1 VTVRAAT
8 LIVALLTAASAS
20 GCGASSAKDS
30 SGRFKGESRL
40 VANAIDDL
48 QSAGR
53 RREGSKICN
62 EFLTAELVAKIRAAH
77 NKRRCSDALHRS
89 LLDADTF
96 ELAVQRVNVSGNRAT
111 AVVRSGDGDD
121 QRTDTLGLVKVGTP
135 RRWRVAD
142 LGP

>member
-8 LIVALLTAASAS
+8 LIVTLLTAASAS
-20 GCGASSAKDS
+20 GCGSSAKDS

-40 VANAIDDL
+40 VANTVEDL
-48 QSAGR
+48 QSAGQK
-53 RREGSKICN
+53 REGSKICS

-77 NKRRCSDALHRS
+77 NKRKCSDALHRS
-89 LLDADTF
+89 LLDADTY
-96 ELAVQRVNVSGNRAT
+96 ELTVQRVNVSGNRAT
-111 AVVRSGDGDD
+111 AVVRSGEGDD
-121 QRTDTLGLVKVGTP
+121 QRTDTVGLVKVGTP